1 MTLILIVLLV
11 ALMIPLIAV
20 VLDSQFGRALAA
32 RLLERGTDDDSLAN
46 RRLASLEGEVDRLS
60 RELQR
65 LNEESEFLHKLLDRP
80 RTQDRLPPPDPDSV
94 TTGERND

>member
-32 RLLERGTDDDSLAN
+32 RMERGTGGDSLAD
-46 RRLASLEGEVDRLS
+46 RRLAALEGEVDRLS
-60 RELQR
+60 REMQR
-65 LNEESEFLHKLLDRP
+65 LNEESEFLHRLLERP
-80 RTQDRLPPPDPDSV
+80 RTPDALPPPDPETV
-94 TTGERND
+94 TPGERDD

>member
-32 RLLERGTDDDSLAN
+32 RLERGTGDDSLAN

-80 RTQDRLPPPDPDSV
+80 RTQGTLPPPDPDRV
-94 TTGERND
+94 TPGERND